1 MTLKEIPSAKRAAEQ
16 SPACP
21 VPPAS
26 ADPAKAALTTSR
38 RSFLKSSGMLSLSSL
53 MGTAALMTQS
63 DEAKAAVEWA
73 EHFQKNYRLMT
84 DQEKAEAR
92 ARLERRYS
100 AEYGKQVSVDT
111 TEAQP
116 GVLMGYALNIRK
128 CIGCRRC
135 VHACVAENN
144 QSRGTRPG
152 EKIEWIQVLRMERGE
167 FEQEKM
173 NHGYPEGL
181 GIQVGGNAY
190 TPAGQVLEGQYR
202 YEPEAVPEK
211 DATYMP
217 IACMQC
223 EKPPCVK
230 VCPVRTTYR
239 EADGPVVIDYNWC
252 IGCRMCMGACP
263 YWARRINVTNPVL
276 PKEDMNPVTH
286 YLGNRPRM
294 RGVVEKCHWC
304 LQRSRH
310 GRYPAC
316 VEVCPVDCISKI
328 QQYDQ
333 FHNLQS
339 WCQIDLERCV
349 GCEVCVHI
357 PGKKSNPYELTVC
370 PWNAIEM
377 IPTELVAQAVAQ
389 IGGPPEYI
397 VDNWDRLVGTAQH
410 LAEMKAATG

>member
-1 MTLKEIPSAKRAAEQ
+1 
-16 SPACP
+16 
-21 VPPAS
+21 
-26 ADPAKAALTTSR
+26 
-38 RSFLKSSGMLSLSSL
+38 MLSLSSL
-53 MGTAALMTQS
+53 MGAGALMAQPG
-63 DEAKAAVEWA
+63 DAKAAVEWA

-84 DQEKAEAR
+84 PEEKTEAR
-92 ARLERRYS
+92 IRLEKRYS
-100 AEYGKQVSVDT
+100 GEYGKKVSVDI

-135 VHACVAENN
+135 VKACVEENN
-144 QSRGTRPG
+144 QSRGSRPG
-152 EKIEWIQVLRMERGE
+152 ERIEWIQVLRMERGE
-167 FEQEKM
+167 FSAAKM
-173 NHGYPEGL
+173 NQGYPEGL

-190 TPAGQVLEGQYR
+190 SPAGQVLEGQYF
-202 YEPEAVPEK
+202 YEPPAVPEK

-239 EADGPVVIDYNWC
+239 EGDGPVVIDYNWC

-263 YWARRINVTNPVL
+263 YWARRINVTTPVL
-276 PKEDMNPVTH
+276 PKADMNPVTH

-316 VEVCPVDCISKI
+316 VEVCPVGARK
-328 QQYDQ
+328 
-333 FHNLQS
+333 FGNLLDPES
-339 WCQIDLERCV
+339 EIRYIIEHKRVLVLKEDL
-349 GCEVCVHI
+349 
-357 PGKKSNPYELTVC
+357 NTV
-370 PWNAIEM
+370 PKFF
-377 IPTELVAQAVAQ
+377 
-389 IGGPPEYI
+389 YFY
-397 VDNWDRLVGTAQH
+397 
-410 LAEMKAATG
+410 AT